1 NGTYESFANAI
12 GQSDSACSD
21 LTKLSTPEV
30 DLATF
35 LIQRACEKP
44 TIANYLF
51 WFVIFLLVKYEFS
64 SSKNI

>member
-1 NGTYESFANAI
+1 SSNGTYENFANAV
-12 GQSDSACSD
+12 GQSDSTCSD
-21 LTKLSTPEV
+21 QTKLSTSEV

-51 WFVIFLLVKYEFS
+51 
-64 SSKNI
+64 